1 MTVRSILAD
10 KGNTVVTVRS
20 DTPVREAVRRLKAAN
35 VGALVVSDD
44 GATVAGI
51 LSERDIVRALVDH
64 DNDLPDL
71 KVGSL
76 MTREVSTCRPE
87 DRIKDLMG
95 VMTRGRFRH
104 LPVLQDGR
112 LVGIVSI
119 GDIVKRRVDE
129 LENETTHL
137 REYII
142 GSR

>member
-35 VGALVVSDD
+35 IGALVVSDD

-51 LSERDIVRALVDH
+51 LSERDIVRALADH
-64 DNDLPDL
+64 DNDLPNL

-104 LPVLQDGR
+104 LPVLEDGR